1 MVIMT
6 DYKWIN
12 TLYACIKFKTEW
24 IVYNIYISIGS
35 LKVKEI
41 INDSF
46 FLQRSL
52 WMKTTVFNDL
62 MMGHCLLGSN
72 AYTCQ
77 TCVSFMS

>member
-46 FLQRSL
+46 FYKVLFEWKQL
-52 WMKTTVFNDL
+52 YL
-62 MMGHCLLGSN
+62 MI
-72 AYTCQ
+72 
-77 TCVSFMS
+77 